1 MTAELVDQAW
11 PFVTAALGAYGANV
25 LTRVQ
30 DQAAEGTAD
39 WGRQILQ
46 RVFGT
51 RPADESPPAA
61 IDRAAADLS
70 DQEAVESLRGRIG
83 QLLEADPE
91 LATEVQTM
99 VHQAGQIASG
109 QGQVNAQS
117 YGNSQQNNQ
126 GQGIFQVTNSARPE
140 R

>member
-1 MTAELVDQAW
+1 MAVELVNEAW

-30 DQAAEGTAD
+30 DQAAEDTAN
-39 WGRQILQ
+39 WGRRILQ

-51 RPADESPPAA
+51 RPADETPPPA
-61 IDRAAADLS
+61 IDRAAADLGDS
-70 DQEAVESLRGRIG
+70 QSQDALRGRIG
-83 QLLEADPE
+83 ELLEADPE
-91 LATEVQTM
+91 LATEVRAM

-117 YGNSQQNNQ
+117 YDNSQQNNQ
-126 GQGIFQVTNSARPE
+126 GQGAFQVTNIVRPE